1 MEQDKDTPRGRT
13 GSNASSDGWYSKYLD
28 ESSSNKVVTTIQ
40 APSGDAGVN
49 TLNTNLLF
57 DHKLKE
63 KSEILN
69 SKKAQDSYTF

>member
-1 MEQDKDTPRGRT
+1 MEESKDTPRGRT

-28 ESSSNKVVTTIQ
+28 ESRSDRVVTTIQ

-63 KSEILN
+63 KSEIIN
-69 SKKAQDSYTF
+69 SKRAQDSYMF